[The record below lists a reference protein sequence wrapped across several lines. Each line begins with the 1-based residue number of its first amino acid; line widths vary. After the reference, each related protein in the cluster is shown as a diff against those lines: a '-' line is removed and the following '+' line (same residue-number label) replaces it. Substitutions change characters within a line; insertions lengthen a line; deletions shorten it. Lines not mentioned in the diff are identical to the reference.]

1 MTKIKFVEDKIY
13 AKLKIDAIDR
23 TEEIMEEEEQLAKTA

>member
-13 AKLKIDAIDR
+13 AKLKINAIER
-23 TEEIMEEEEQLAKTA
+23 TEEIMEKEQLAKTA